1 MIISLSGNNYTEG
14 LGLELYLFN
23 FHFFF
28 FISLE
33 VYGAKITTLRADVG
47 SRPSTE
53 ALKEALGQKK
63 YKMVTV
69 THVDT
74 S

>member
-1 MIISLSGNNYTEG
+1 MLTLRI
-14 LGLELYLFN
+14 YL
-23 FHFFF
+23 
-28 FISLE
+28 ISLE
-33 VYGAKITTLRADVG
+33 IYGAKVTTLRAEVG
-47 SRPSTE
+47 SRPSNE
-53 ALKEALGQKK
+53 ALKEAISAKK

>member
-1 MIISLSGNNYTEG
+1 MVIYNTG
-14 LGLELYLFN
+14 LGVFFVYLFVL
-23 FHFFF
+23 FFF
-28 FISLE
+28 FFFGVSLE
-33 VYGAKITTLRADVG
+33 VYGANVTTLRAEVG
-47 SRPSTE
+47 SRPSNE